1 MIPEGDRML
10 TRKQQVIRKAQQLF
24 MERGFQATSIQ
35 DILDFSGISKGT
47 FYNYFP
53 SKNELIIE
61 VFKSINAMMVRKQ
74 DELLIGKDPSDIE
87 VFIRQ
92 IELQVEIARANK
104 LNALYEEV
112 LHADDVDL
120 KQFIRNGHLRVLRW
134 YYRRFLD
141 LFGKDKQPV
150 LLDCAVMFSGIL
162 YQNLKYHAMAYDANA
177 DLHRVV
183 RYSVERLVKLVEEV
197 AASGVQ
203 LLQPDL
209 LDRWL
214 PEGAASERDKLLRR
228 KLCHTVSALKKKL
241 AGCEQLPYMELLDF
255 VQDELMNA
263 KEPRKFLIDSALL
276 SLRTG
281 IGHAQD
287 EMAELAELVGEFFAD
302 SPSEAPQASP

>member
-1 MIPEGDRML
+1 ML
-10 TRKQQVIRKAQQLF
+10 TRKQQVIRKAHQLF

-35 DILDFSGISKGT
+35 DILDSSGISKGT

-61 VFKSINAMMVRKQ
+61 VFKSIHAMMVRKQ

-92 IELQVEIARANK
+92 IELQVEIVRANK
-104 LNALYEEV
+104 LNALFEEV
-112 LHADDVDL
+112 LHDDDVDL

-141 LFGKDKQPV
+141 LFGKDKRPV
-150 LLDCAVMFSGIL
+150 LLDCAVMFAGIL

-177 DLHRVV
+177 DLHQVV
-183 RYSVERLVKLVEEV
+183 RYSVDRLVKMVEEV
-197 AASGVQ
+197 AASGAQ
-203 LLQPDL
+203 LLQPEL

-228 KLCHTVSALKKKL
+228 RLCHTVSALKKKL
-241 AGCEQLPYMELLDF
+241 AGSGQLPYLELLDF

-287 EMAELAELVGEFFAD
+287 ELAELADLVGEFFSD
-302 SPSEAPQASP
+302 PQSEGPQASP